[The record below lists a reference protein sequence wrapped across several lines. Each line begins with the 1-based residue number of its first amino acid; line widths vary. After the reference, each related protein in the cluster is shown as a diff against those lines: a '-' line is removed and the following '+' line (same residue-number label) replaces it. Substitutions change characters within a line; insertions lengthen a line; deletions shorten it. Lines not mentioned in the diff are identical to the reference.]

1 MKYFFAI
8 LFTFSSLFSY
18 SQLPDG
24 SIAPNFIT
32 TDVNGNE
39 HELYNYLDM
48 GYTVILQIS
57 ASWSGP
63 DWNYSSNGVL
73 QEVWENHGPAGQ
85 PGVSPNT
92 TDDVMILWFEG
103 DAGTA
108 ESELENSDFGNWL
121 IYIGNK
127 KVNSKWNVHNE
138 VQYRNYDAIG
148 DLEQLLLRTGV
159 GYNLSEN
166 NHNLLLG
173 YGYILSQNYSA
184 VTEDK
189 LDVNEHRI
197 FQQFTS
203 KQKIGNVSLS
213 HRYRFEQRFVES
225 DFKMRLRYFLAF
237 KVPILKTETSPTKL
251 YLSAYNE
258 VFLNTESDM
267 FDRNRVYGGL
277 GYQLNNNVRIEAGYM
292 NQLFEHSSRDQFNL
306 ITFVNF

>member
-1 MKYFFAI
+1 MIKKSNHFMVA
-8 LFTFSSLFSY
+8 LTCVLM
-18 SQLPDG
+18 LP
-24 SIAPNFIT
+24 
-32 TDVNGNE
+32 
-39 HELYNYLDM
+39 
-48 GYTVILQIS
+48 
-57 ASWSGP
+57 
-63 DWNYSSNGVL
+63 YSSAA
-73 QEVWENHGPAGQ
+73 Q
-85 PGVSPNT
+85 
-92 TDDVMILWFEG
+92 
-103 DAGTA
+103 
-108 ESELENSDFGNWL
+108 NSDFGNWL

-258 VFLNTESDM
+258 VFLNTESDV